1 MQPASQVQS
10 FLWHTH
16 DLYTNKA
23 TAGKPVSNYRTLQDL
38 SSRQGAPL
46 RANVGV
52 VPSSGMISALATL
65 GAKGAEEIPQVRAEN
80 FVFIDVGDNNER
92 DNGRAAVRELKGDRA
107 AQELAL
113 QQVNQALLDD
123 QRKNAAEAEL
133 DDVLREVAL
142 AQKEPEITVVVLIVQ
157 EINIIVKDVD
167 AKLFKQEALVANRGK
182 RETKTVMGTP
192 IL

>member
-1 MQPASQVQS
+1 
-10 FLWHTH
+10 
-16 DLYTNKA
+16 
-23 TAGKPVSNYRTLQDL
+23 
-38 SSRQGAPL
+38 
-46 RANVGV
+46 
-52 VPSSGMISALATL
+52 MISDLATL

>member
-16 DLYTNKA
+16 DFYTNKA